1 MTRTTRHSVLAAAAV
16 FALVAVLAL
25 VFWPDGSGG
34 PAVFTASTG
43 THTVRLSVDGLQR
56 GTNSFGLDITEPEG
70 APAAVDRVTV
80 EPVMPQ
86 MGHALAPIEA
96 RTEAPGRFRAENAVL
111 PMSGPW
117 EITVSLHAP
126 SGTEHV
132 VFPLLVK

>member
-1 MTRTTRHSVLAAAAV
+1 MTRTTRQSILVSAVV
-16 FALVAVLAL
+16 FALVAVLVL

-34 PAVFTASTG
+34 QAVFTTSTG
-43 THTVRLSVDGLQR
+43 QHTVRLSVDGLQR
-56 GTNSFGLDITEPEG
+56 GTNSFGLEVTDADGTPS
-70 APAAVDRVTV
+70 AVDRVTV

-96 RTEAPGRFRAENAVL
+96 RTEAPGRFRADNADL

-117 EITVSLHAP
+117 ELTVSLHAA